1 MKDSLIEIWTNIK
14 LTIYG
19 CMNILVIGAEN
30 GARYMVY
37 TSYWKNHTIK
47 KEEAKIW
54 GLLLLGSSLCG
65 IHMPGVS

>member
-14 LTIYG
+14 LTVYG

-37 TSYWKNHTIK
+37 TSYWKKSYHK
-47 KEEAKIW
+47 KGGGKN
-54 GLLLLGSSLCG
+54 
-65 IHMPGVS
+65 MGVTVTWV